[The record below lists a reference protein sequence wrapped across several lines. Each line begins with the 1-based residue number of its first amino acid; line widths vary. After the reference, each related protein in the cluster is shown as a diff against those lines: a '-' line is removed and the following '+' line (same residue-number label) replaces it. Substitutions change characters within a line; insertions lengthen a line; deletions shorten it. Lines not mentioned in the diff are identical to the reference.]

1 MVEAHVLVGGIPAI
15 FWGSPR
21 PRRLLAVHGFGGSKG
36 DKTIRLLTR
45 RAVPLGWQVVSCDLP
60 GHGSRNHALCAYE
73 PKQCVEDLRQIFA
86 GIHLGQTALFAQG
99 TGAQWALLALQNAP
113 LSQALLLSPTVGPG
127 LPLKDWSV
135 PTAILAPAG
144 ALCSP
149 FGRAED
155 FAEKYHCSFTPAPR
169 PDCLEPWLDRVLAL
183 PPA

>member
-36 DKTIRLLTR
+36 DRTIRLLAR
-45 RAVPLGWQVVSCDLP
+45 RASPLGWQVVSCDLP
-60 GHGSRNHALCAYE
+60 GHGSRSHALCPYE

-86 GIHLGQTALFAQG
+86 GIHQGQTALFAQG
-99 TGAQWALLALQNAP
+99 TGAQWALLA
-113 LSQALLLSPTVGPG
+113 
-127 LPLKDWSV
+127 
-135 PTAILAPAG
+135 TAILAPAG
-144 ALCSP
+144 ACCSP